1 MKSARRK
8 ILPGNRLPT
17 DVIITSCCVTCSV
30 NQTGMS
36 RVAYISIETFGILRI
51 CTNKD
56 YLKIKFIYLQII
68 LLPFLFN

>member
-17 DVIITSCCVTCSV
+17 DVIIASCCVTCSV

-51 CTNKD
+51 CTN
-56 YLKIKFIYLQII
+56 
-68 LLPFLFN
+68 

>member
-51 CTNKD
+51 CTN
-56 YLKIKFIYLQII
+56 
-68 LLPFLFN
+68 